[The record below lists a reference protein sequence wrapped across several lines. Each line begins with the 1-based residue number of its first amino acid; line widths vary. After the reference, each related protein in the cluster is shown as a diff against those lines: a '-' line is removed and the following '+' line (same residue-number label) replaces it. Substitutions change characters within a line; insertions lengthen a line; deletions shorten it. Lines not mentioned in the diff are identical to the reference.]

1 MPKPQD
7 SVFLRK
13 IPTQPRSRAMV
24 EALIEATARVLR
36 TEGAE
41 AVSTNRVALVAGVSV
56 GSLYQY
62 FPGRDA
68 LIYAVLER
76 QERAQL
82 ALMSEAL
89 QAPLGGPLPSLVR
102 RVVSTLVHFHRDDPK
117 LTRVLL
123 EQRRRLISLKPL
135 PELEQAFGAVIV
147 AALEARAD
155 ELRELP
161 LEIAAFII
169 QRTVDALAF
178 ETVVRRPELLDD
190 PRFEDEIVELIL
202 RYVGATPGG

>member
-89 QAPLGGPLPSLVR
+89 QAPLGGPLRSLVR
-102 RVVSTLVHFHRDDPK
+102 AVVGTLIHFHRDDPK

-123 EQRRRLISLKPL
+123 EQRRRLIALRPL

-161 LEIAAFII
+161 LPIAAFII

>member
-1 MPKPQD
+1 MKSQD
-7 SVFLRK
+7 SIIPRK

-41 AVSTNRVALVAGVSV
+41 AVSTNRIATVAGVSV

-62 FPGRDA
+62 FPGKDS

-76 QERAQL
+76 QETAQL
-82 ALMSEAL
+82 VLMKEAL
-89 QAPLGGPLPSLVR
+89 GAHVGGPLPDLVR
-102 RVVSTLVHFHRDDPK
+102 TAVGALVRFHRDDPE

-123 EQRRRLISLKPL
+123 EQRRRLIAIRPL
-135 PELEQAFGAVIV
+135 PHLEEAFSAVIV
-147 AALEARAD
+147 TALRARAH
-155 ELRELP
+155 ELRDLP

-178 ETVVRRPELLDD
+178 ETVLRRPELLEDK
-190 PRFEDEIVELIL
+190 RFEDELVELIL
-202 RYVGATPGG
+202 RYVGQP